1 MTLIDTQQQSFFSTM
16 NIIRSKTPP
25 HILSKDYFVCPNWG
39 VHPTYGEINF
49 NSEFNGW
56 EVNMKSKVIHFI
68 GHTKLNGIYYGK
80 PKEFNDLVDKY
91 FQNNNI

>member
-1 MTLIDTQQQSFFSTM
+1 
-16 NIIRSKTPP
+16 
-25 HILSKDYFVCPNWG
+25 
-39 VHPTYGEINF
+39 
-49 NSEFNGW
+49 
-56 EVNMKSKVIHFI
+56 MKSKVIHFI